1 MATLA
6 RRFIKV
12 VLFVGLFVLSVRY
25 VHTYPLPMP
34 ESQLSV
40 WLSVS
45 NRMGIRDPDDLY
57 IPVMILIEVIVTI
70 FLYAAIVKLW
80 RHFWTKRRG
89 TIVPGRE
96 E

>member
-6 RRFIKV
+6 RRLAKV
-12 VLFVGLFVLSVRY
+12 TLFVGLFLLSVRY
-25 VHTYPLPMP
+25 VHTYPLRMP

-57 IPVMILIEVIVTI
+57 IPVMLISELVVSLL
-70 FLYAAIVKLW
+70 LYATIVKIW
-80 RHFWTKRRG
+80 RYYWSKRQGMTARG
-89 TIVPGRE
+89 
-96 E
+96 

>member
-6 RRFIKV
+6 RRLAKV
-12 VLFVGLFVLSVRY
+12 TLFVSLFLLSVRY
-25 VHTYPLPMP
+25 VHTYPLRMP

-57 IPVMILIEVIVTI
+57 IPVMLIAELAVTL
-70 FLYAAIVKLW
+70 FLYATIVKIW
-80 RHFWTKRRG
+80 RYFWTKHRG
-89 TIVPGRE
+89 MTARG
-96 E
+96 

>member
-6 RRFIKV
+6 RRLTKATLII
-12 VLFVGLFVLSVRY
+12 GLFLLSVRY
-25 VHTYPLPMP
+25 VHTYPLRMP

-57 IPVMILIEVIVTI
+57 IPVMLIAELVVTL
-70 FLYAAIVKLW
+70 FLYATIVKIW
-80 RHFWTKRRG
+80 RYYWSKRRG
-89 TIVPGRE
+89 MAARG
-96 E
+96 